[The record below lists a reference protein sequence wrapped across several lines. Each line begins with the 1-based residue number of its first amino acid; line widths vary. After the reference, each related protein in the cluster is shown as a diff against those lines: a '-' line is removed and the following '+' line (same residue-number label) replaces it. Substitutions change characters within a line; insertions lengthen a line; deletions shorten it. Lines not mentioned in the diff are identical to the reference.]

1 MNTKICEQIKKF
13 VEESSIKNDRGY
25 HKEWMEHLNTVSK
38 NALELAGKL
47 NADKE
52 IVFLSAWLHDI
63 GKIIYEKEDHHII
76 GAEIAER
83 KLRELNYP
91 EDKIRSVKHCILS
104 HRGSKNIKK
113 ETVEA
118 QIVADAD
125 AMAHFEEVENLVKA
139 EFVLGGIS
147 NESLAQQLVKEKLTR
162 SWKKLSSEGKV
173 FAESKYHFVLNNL
186 NL

>member
-1 MNTKICEQIKKF
+1 MEEKIIEEVKKF
-13 VEESSIKNDRGY
+13 VEAESLKNDRGY
-25 HKEWMEHLNTVSK
+25 HKEWMIHLKSVSA
-38 NALELAGKL
+38 NALELANKL
-47 NADKE
+47 NA
-52 IVFLSAWLHDI
+52 
-63 GKIIYEKEDHHII
+63 EKEDHHIT
-76 GAEIAER
+76 GTEIAER

-104 HRGSKNIKK
+104 HRGSKNIKR

-125 AMAHFEEVENLVKA
+125 AMAHFELVGDLIKA